1 MIDYLTGS
9 VKEVNEQSVTVD
21 IGNIGIAIQVASG
34 FLFQVG
40 KKVTIHVYIHWNQE
54 QGPTI
59 FGFSSVLDRQVF
71 LLIISCTGI
80 GPKIALAVLHDLS
93 AKKFLQAVQTG
104 NDTILNSVS
113 GIGTKKAEQI
123 IVYLKHKV
131 AQLIARGID
140 LDDAQDLKQWYE
152 ISLAL
157 ESLNYSRTEVSRAM
171 NHLKKSY
178 GQTTISFDQLLR
190 QALSFLAK

>member
-9 VKEVNEQSVTVD
+9 VKEVNEQSVTMD

-40 KKVTIHVYIHWNQE
+40 KKETIHIYIHWNQE

-80 GPKIALAVLHDLS
+80 GPKIALAVLRDLN

-104 NDTILNSVS
+104 NDTILSGVS
-113 GIGTKKAEQI
+113 GIGVKKAEQI
-123 IVYLKHKV
+123 IVHLKHKV

-140 LDDAQDLKQWYE
+140 FDDAQDLKQWYE

-157 ESLNYSRTEVSRAM
+157 ESLNYSRTEVSHAM